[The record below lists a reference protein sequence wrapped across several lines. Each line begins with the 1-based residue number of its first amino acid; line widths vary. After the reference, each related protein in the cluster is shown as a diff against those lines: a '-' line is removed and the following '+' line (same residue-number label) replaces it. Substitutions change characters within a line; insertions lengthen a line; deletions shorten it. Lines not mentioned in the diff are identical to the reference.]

1 MRQKSYKRF
10 LRKVS
15 IALIKAQ
22 KPIRILSSIHIPD
35 RIKKR
40 FLSHKKKRLPKY
52 DYPPLRW
59 DPNQRRNM
67 FYEIQSQLDSSK
79 PVENLIRRACEEY
92 LLTIKMLE
100 SRGTEDFYKYS
111 KELYGYPDQRFVG
124 GKVSIY
130 DLAIH
135 INDAFEGVEPPF
147 DLEKDVPKLNA
158 LAARTLLLDQLRD
171 LFPDRKIKVL
181 ISNRLTADAAA
192 GADYVK
198 LKKSATYTRRQ
209 IEQLVRH
216 EGEVHIATTLNGASQ
231 PTLKFLAKG
240 TPRTTIYQEGLA
252 VFAEFMTQ
260 QIDPIRVKKLAY
272 RTIAIKMCEDGAD
285 FIDIFNYYLEHNF
298 SESEA
303 FDAAAR
309 CIRGGLM
316 GGGAPF
322 TKDVSYL
329 NGFVKIYH
337 FMHVAMKK
345 NRPELVRFL
354 FAGKLTAENVPII
367 YDLSRDNL
375 VREPK
380 YLPDWVKDP
389 RYLLTFFNFSAFMDL
404 INLSEVEEHYEHLM
418 N

>member
-1 MRQKSYKRF
+1 MS
-10 LRKVS
+10 V
-15 IALIKAQ
+15 ALIKAQ
-22 KPIRILSSIHIPD
+22 RPIRILSSIHIPD
-35 RIKKR
+35 RIKRR
-40 FLSHKKKRLPKY
+40 FLSRRKKRLPKY
-52 DYPPLRW
+52 EYPPLRW
-59 DPNQRRNM
+59 SADQRRSM
-67 FYEIQSQLDSSK
+67 FLEIQSQLDSSN
-79 PVENLIRRACEEY
+79 PVENLILKACEEY

-100 SRGTEDFYKYS
+100 SRGTADFYQYS
-111 KELYGYPDQRFVG
+111 KELYGYPEQRFVG

-135 INDAFEGVEPPF
+135 INDAFEGIEPPY
-147 DLEKDVPKLNA
+147 DLEKDVPKLDA
-158 LAARTLLLDQLRD
+158 IAAKKLLLEQLRG
-171 LFPDRKIKVL
+171 LFPNRKINVI

-198 LKKSATYTRRQ
+198 LRKSATYTHRQ

-216 EGEVHIATTLNGASQ
+216 EGEVHLATTLNGALQ

-252 VFAEFMTQ
+252 VFAEFMSQ

-285 FIDIFNYYLEHNF
+285 FIDIFNYYLGHNF
-298 SESEA
+298 SGSDA
-303 FDAAAR
+303 FDATAR

-316 GGGAPF
+316 QGGAPF

-337 FMHVAMKK
+337 FVHVAMKK

-354 FAGKLTAENVPII
+354 FAGKLTAETVPIL
-367 YDLSRDNL
+367 YELSRTNL

-380 YLPDWVKDP
+380 YLPDWVKDT

-418 N
+418 INSNFQSKSDS

>member
-1 MRQKSYKRF
+1 MKKKSYRRF
-10 LRKVS
+10 LRRIS

-22 KPIRILSSIHIPD
+22 KPIRILSSIHIPNTV
-35 RIKKR
+35 KKR

-52 DYPPLRW
+52 EYPPLRW
-59 DPNQRRNM
+59 SADQRRSM
-67 FYEIQSQLDSSK
+67 FFEIQSQLDSSN
-79 PVENLIRRACEEY
+79 PVENIIRKTCEEY

-100 SRGTEDFYKYS
+100 SRGTADFYKYS

-130 DLAIH
+130 DLAMH
-135 INDAFEGVEPPF
+135 INDAFEGFELPY

-158 LAARTLLLDQLRD
+158 LAAKTLLSDQLRE
-171 LFPDRKIKVL
+171 LFPDKKINVI

-198 LKKSATYTRRQ
+198 LRKGATYTHRQ

-231 PTLKFLAKG
+231 PILKFLSKG
-240 TPRTTIYQEGLA
+240 TPRTTVYQEGLA
-252 VFAEFMTQ
+252 VFAEFMSQ
-260 QIDPIRVKKLAY
+260 QIDPVRVKRLAY

-285 FIDIFNYYLEHNF
+285 FIDLFNYYLEQNF
-298 SESEA
+298 SESDA

-316 GGGAPF
+316 RGGAPF

-329 NGFVKIYH
+329 DGFVKIYH
-337 FMHVAMKK
+337 FVHVAMKK

-354 FAGKLTAENVPII
+354 FAGKLTAETVPII
-367 YDLSRDNL
+367 YDLSLDNL

-380 YLPDWVKDP
+380 YLPDWVRDT

>member
-1 MRQKSYKRF
+1 MIKKSYKRF
-10 LRKVS
+10 LRKMS
-15 IALIKAQ
+15 IALINAQ

-35 RIKKR
+35 RIKIR
-40 FLSHKKKRLPKY
+40 FLSHKKKRLPKFE
-52 DYPPLRW
+52 YPPLRW
-59 DPNQRRNM
+59 NADRRRSM
-67 FYEIQSQLDSSK
+67 FYEIQSHLDKSN
-79 PVENLIRRACEEY
+79 PVENLIREACEDY

-100 SRGTEDFYKYS
+100 SRGTADFYKYS
-111 KELYGYPDQRFVG
+111 KELYGYPEQLFVG

-130 DLAIH
+130 DLAVH
-135 INDAFEGVEPPF
+135 INDAFEGFESPF

-158 LAARTLLLDQLRD
+158 LAARTLLLAQLRE
-171 LFPDRKIKVL
+171 LFPNRKIKVL

-231 PTLKFLAKG
+231 PTLKFLSKG

-252 VFAEFMTQ
+252 VFAEFMSQ

-285 FIDIFNYYLEHNF
+285 FIEIFNYYLAHNF
-298 SESEA
+298 SEPDA

-316 GGGAPF
+316 QGGAPF

-329 NGFVKIYH
+329 KGFVKIYH

-345 NRPELVRFL
+345 NRPELVRFM
-354 FAGKLTAENVPII
+354 FAGKVTAENVPII
-367 YDLSRDNL
+367 YDLSRENL
-375 VREPK
+375 VREPI